1 MGGRRRSVAVPLGY
15 DAAMSSRLGG
25 LTDVDPLAVQL
36 PIGTEIVTR
45 VDKQVG
51 DRTVT
56 QGAVGRV
63 VALADADAGGAA
75 LVDVDL
81 VGVGRARFL
90 RDEVV
95 PRKAGLTRYA
105 RRRHD
110 AWEALAP
117 TIVLDVVV
125 GSRAWGLDHAGSDE
139 DRRGVFVLPFD
150 WQTGLAEPPL
160 DLATADGCRAYW
172 EVGKALRQAVRA
184 DPNTLELLFVATA
197 DDVRDPMAAVLLEVR
212 GAFVSQEIYG
222 SFGRYALSQLDR
234 LDHNQRLADHRAI
247 LLGWLAAEP
256 GLSLDDAAGRL
267 VRTAAVPGL
276 TPDDALRRARDYCKQ
291 LYRSLYDQGRLPAAE
306 WSALVALAR
315 SGDHD
320 FELPRDLRPKNAY
333 NLIRLLDVATRWL
346 AGDPAEPPSMRAP
359 EALRPTLLAIKA
371 GEVPLT
377 DVIRMAKSM
386 TPALEAARA
395 TSRLPRQADLPRAE
409 AALRAIRHDAA
420 RRWAA
425 ARPGPW
431 GADAPTP
438 PPARFDHERPPGD
451 DRG

>member
-1 MGGRRRSVAVPLGY
+1 
-15 DAAMSSRLGG
+15 MSSRLGG
-25 LTDVDPLAVQL
+25 LTDVDPRAVPL
-36 PIGTEIVTR
+36 PIGTEVITR
-45 VDKQVG
+45 VDKLIG
-51 DRTVT
+51 DRMVT

-63 VALADADAGGAA
+63 VALDEPQASGPAT
-75 LVDVDL
+75 VEVDL

-90 RDEVV
+90 RDDVI
-95 PRKAGLTRYA
+95 PRKPGLTRYA

-139 DRRGVFVLPFD
+139 DRRGVFVLPFA

-160 DLATADGCRAYW
+160 DLASADGTRAYW
-172 EVGKALRQAVRA
+172 EIGKAIRQAVRA
-184 DPNTLELLFVATA
+184 DPNTLEMLFVANEG
-197 DDVRDPMAAVLLEVR
+197 DVRDPIASILLEVR
-212 GAFVSQEIYG
+212 TAFVSQEIYG

-247 LLGWLAAEP
+247 LLDWLAAEP
-256 GLSLDDAAGRL
+256 TLTLDDAALRL
-267 VRTAAVPGL
+267 VRTAAVPGA

-291 LYRSLYDQGRLPAAE
+291 LYRSLYDQGRLAAAE
-306 WSALVALAR
+306 WSALVALAQA
-315 SGDHD
+315 GDHG

-346 AGDPAEPPSMRAP
+346 SGDPDTAP
-359 EALRPTLLAIKA
+359 TLRVGDELRPTLLAIKQGA
-371 GEVPLT
+371 VALD
-377 DVIRMAKSM
+377 DVLAMARTM

-395 TSRLPRQADLPRAE
+395 TSRLPRQADLPRVE
-409 AALRAIRHDAA
+409 AALRAIRHEAA
-420 RRWAA
+420 RRWLTAA
-425 ARPGPW
+425 PGPW

-438 PPARFDHERPPGD
+438 PIARFDAPAPRDP
-451 DRG
+451 